1 MLRFLC
7 IRDFVI
13 VDFLELDF
21 SPGFTVLTGETGAGK
36 SILIDALSLVLGER
50 GDAGMVRS
58 GCGCAEIS
66 AEFDIAGLPDL
77 QARLCEQELG
87 GDGSAC
93 LFRRILDASGRSR
106 GFINGRSVTLQQMRE
121 MGSYLL
127 DIQGQHA
134 HQSLLRPNM
143 QRALLDA
150 YAGLENEVGILAGLF
165 REWQALRYRQV
176 ELKDRSESTVAER
189 DLLSFQKRELEML
202 NFSLPAWEEL
212 QEEYA
217 RLSHAASLME
227 IAHLGVEL
235 LGDAETACLNQL
247 NAFAVRLRDSV
258 QFDGA
263 LQNILDMVESGRNN
277 VQEAVYALR
286 HYLHKLDIDPQRL
299 CEQEQRMAAVM
310 DVARKYRVAPEQ
322 LPAVLQDILTRL
334 DAVIRDDDL
343 DALAQQETIA
353 RDQYQFAA
361 NEISSARKK
370 AAEKLSAA
378 ITDLMQSLAMQGGR
392 LTVALKPLVEGNAH
406 GLETP
411 EFQIAINEG
420 SPLSSLAKVA
430 SGGELARISLAIQVA
445 TSQAATV
452 PTLIFDEVDSGIGG
466 KVAEIVG
473 ALLKRLGRRYQV
485 ICVTHLPQVAAMAD
499 TQWQVSKAIRS
510 GITVSS
516 ISILSPEE
524 RIEEIARMLGG
535 VIITGT
541 TRKHAA
547 EMLEAGLSLPS

>member
-176 ELKDRSESTVAER
+176 ELKSRSEGTVAER

-227 IAHLGVEL
+227 IAHSGMEL

-299 CEQEQRMAAVM
+299 REQEQRIAAVM

-322 LPAVLQDILTRL
+322 LPAVLQDVLTRL
-334 DAVIRDDDL
+334 DAVISDDDL

-361 NEISSARKK
+361 NEISFARKK
-370 AAEKLSAA
+370 AAEKLSAV

-392 LTVALKPLVEGNAH
+392 LIVALKPLMEGNAH
-406 GLETP
+406 GLETT
-411 EFQIAINEG
+411 EFQIAINAG

>member
-227 IAHLGVEL
+227 IAHSGMEL

-334 DAVIRDDDL
+334 DAVISDDDL

-370 AAEKLSAA
+370 AAEKLSAV

-392 LTVALKPLVEGNAH
+392 LIVALKPLVEGNAH
-406 GLETP
+406 GLETT
-411 EFQIAINEG
+411 EFQIAINAG

-473 ALLKRLGRRYQV
+473 ALLKRLGRRHQV

>member
-87 GDGSAC
+87 GDGSTC

-176 ELKDRSESTVAER
+176 ELKSRSEGTVAER
-189 DLLSFQKRELEML
+189 DLLSFQKRELETL

-227 IAHLGVEL
+227 IAHSGMEL

-299 CEQEQRMAAVM
+299 REQEQRIAAVM

-334 DAVIRDDDL
+334 DAVISDDDL

-392 LTVALKPLVEGNAH
+392 LIVALKPLMEGNAH
-406 GLETP
+406 GLETT
-411 EFQIAINEG
+411 EFQIAINAG

-473 ALLKRLGRRYQV
+473 ALLKRLGRRHQV

>member
-227 IAHLGVEL
+227 IAHSGMEL

-334 DAVIRDDDL
+334 DAVISDDDL

>member
-212 QEEYA
+212 QEEYV

-227 IAHLGVEL
+227 IAHSGMEL

-299 CEQEQRMAAVM
+299 REQEQRIAAVM
-310 DVARKYRVAPEQ
+310 DAARKYRVAPEQ

-334 DAVIRDDDL
+334 DAVISDDDL

-370 AAEKLSAA
+370 AAEKLSDV

-392 LTVALKPLVEGNAH
+392 LIVALKPLVEGNAH
-406 GLETP
+406 GMETP
-411 EFQIAINEG
+411 EFQIAINAG

-473 ALLKRLGRRYQV
+473 ALLKRLGRRHQV

-499 TQWQVSKAIRS
+499 TQWQVSKTIRS

>member
-21 SPGFTVLTGETGAGK
+21 SHGFTVLTGETGAGK

-150 YAGLENEVGILAGLF
+150 YAGLEDEVGILAGLF

-176 ELKDRSESTVAER
+176 ELKGRSESTVAER

-227 IAHLGVEL
+227 IAHSGMEL
-235 LGDAETACLNQL
+235 LGDAETACLSQL
-247 NAFAVRLRDSV
+247 NSFAVRLRDSV

-334 DAVIRDDDL
+334 DAVISDDDL

>member
-227 IAHLGVEL
+227 IAHSGMEL

-334 DAVIRDDDL
+334 DAVISDDDL

-392 LTVALKPLVEGNAH
+392 LIVALKPLVEGNAH

-411 EFQIAINEG
+411 EFQIAINAG

>member
-1 MLRFLC
+1 MLRFLY

-176 ELKDRSESTVAER
+176 ELKSRSEGTVAER

-227 IAHLGVEL
+227 IAHSGMEL

-299 CEQEQRMAAVM
+299 REQEQHIAAVM

-334 DAVIRDDDL
+334 DAVISDDDL

-370 AAEKLSAA
+370 AAEKLSAV

-392 LTVALKPLVEGNAH
+392 LIVALKPLVEGNAH

-411 EFQIAINEG
+411 EFQIAINAG

>member
-150 YAGLENEVGILAGLF
+150 YAGLEDEVGILAGLF

-176 ELKDRSESTVAER
+176 ELKGRSESTVAER

-227 IAHLGVEL
+227 IAHSGMEL

-334 DAVIRDDDL
+334 DAVISDDDL

-361 NEISSARKK
+361 NEISSVRKK

>member
-77 QARLCEQELG
+77 QARLCEHELG
-87 GDGSAC
+87 GDGSSC

-176 ELKDRSESTVAER
+176 ELKSRSEGTVAER
-189 DLLSFQKRELEML
+189 DLLAFKKRELEML

-227 IAHLGVEL
+227 IAHSGMEL
-235 LGDAETACLNQL
+235 LGDAETACLKQL

-299 CEQEQRMAAVM
+299 REQEQRMAAVM
-310 DVARKYRVAPEQ
+310 DAARKYRVAPEQ

-334 DAVIRDDDL
+334 DAVISDDDL
-343 DALAQQETIA
+343 EALAQQETIA
-353 RDQYQFAA
+353 RDQYHIAA

-378 ITDLMQSLAMQGGR
+378 ITDLMQSLAMQGGK
-392 LTVALKPLVEGNAH
+392 LIVALKPLVEGNAH
-406 GLETP
+406 GLETT
-411 EFQIAINEG
+411 EFQIAINAG

>member
-189 DLLSFQKRELEML
+189 DLLSFQKRELETL

-392 LTVALKPLVEGNAH
+392 LIVALKPLVEGNAH
-406 GLETP
+406 GMETP
-411 EFQIAINEG
+411 EFQIAINAG

>member
-227 IAHLGVEL
+227 IAHSGMEL

-334 DAVIRDDDL
+334 DAVISDDDL

-392 LTVALKPLVEGNAH
+392 LIVALKPLVEGNAH
-406 GLETP
+406 GMETP
-411 EFQIAINEG
+411 EFQIAINAG

>member
-392 LTVALKPLVEGNAH
+392 LIVALKPLVEGNAH
-406 GLETP
+406 GMETP
-411 EFQIAINEG
+411 EFQIAINAG

>member
-165 REWQALRYRQV
+165 REWQAFRYRQV

-227 IAHLGVEL
+227 IAHSGMEL

-392 LTVALKPLVEGNAH
+392 LIVALKPLVEGNAH
-406 GLETP
+406 GMETP
-411 EFQIAINEG
+411 EFQIAINAG

>member
-21 SPGFTVLTGETGAGK
+21 SHGFTVLTGETGAGK

-411 EFQIAINEG
+411 EFQIAINAG

>member
-77 QARLCEQELG
+77 QARLCEHELG
-87 GDGSAC
+87 GDGSSC

-176 ELKDRSESTVAER
+176 ELKSRSEGTVAER
-189 DLLSFQKRELEML
+189 DLLAFQKRELEML

-227 IAHLGVEL
+227 IAHSGMEL

-299 CEQEQRMAAVM
+299 REQEQRIAAVM

-334 DAVIRDDDL
+334 DAVISDDDL

-370 AAEKLSAA
+370 AAEKLSAV

-392 LTVALKPLVEGNAH
+392 LIVALKLLVEGNAH

-411 EFQIAINEG
+411 EFQIAINAG

>member
-378 ITDLMQSLAMQGGR
+378 ITDLMPATRASPC
-392 LTVALKPLVEGNAH
+392 LTPAP
-406 GLETP
+406 
-411 EFQIAINEG
+411 
-420 SPLSSLAKVA
+420 
-430 SGGELARISLAIQVA
+430 
-445 TSQAATV
+445 
-452 PTLIFDEVDSGIGG
+452 
-466 KVAEIVG
+466 
-473 ALLKRLGRRYQV
+473 
-485 ICVTHLPQVAAMAD
+485 
-499 TQWQVSKAIRS
+499 
-510 GITVSS
+510 
-516 ISILSPEE
+516 
-524 RIEEIARMLGG
+524 
-535 VIITGT
+535 
-541 TRKHAA
+541 
-547 EMLEAGLSLPS
+547 